1 MISNKHNGQCN
12 IALVGCGRIS
22 QAYLEAL
29 SAIPDSTLKAVVD
42 VRQNIARSV
51 ADRFGCQPHTD
62 YRRVSNENQVDVAIV
77 CSPPNTHA
85 EIASFFLENG
95 IHVLCE
101 KPLALSVNEAKLM
114 TRAAKDNGRHLM
126 MASKFRYVDDV
137 IKAKGIIE
145 SGVLGDII
153 LFENVFCSR
162 VDMHKRW
169 NSDRDIAGGGVLIDN
184 GTHSVDIARYLLGP
198 IEKIQAEEGKR
209 IQKLSVEDTARVY
222 FKTHSSVLGT
232 IDLSWSI
239 SKEKEAYIE
248 IYGTEGVL
256 SIGWKRSGYRQN
268 GSTDWT
274 WFGSGYDKVGAFTRN
289 VNNLIGVIGS
299 TETPLINEI
308 ESVASVEVI
317 EAAYKSMQMDKWVDV
332 EAI

>member
-1 MISNKHNGQCN
+1 MESNNNSDQLN
-12 IALVGCGRIS
+12 FVLVGCGRIS

-42 VRQNIARSV
+42 VRPKVAQSV
-51 ADRFGCQPHTD
+51 ANRFGCQPYTD
-62 YRRVSNENQVDVAIV
+62 YRRASNENQVNAAIV
-77 CSPPNTHA
+77 CTPPNTHA

-101 KPLALSVNEAKLM
+101 KPLALSSNEAEQM
-114 TRAAKDNGRHLM
+114 IRTAEDNGRHLM

-137 IKAKGIIE
+137 TKAKGIIE
-145 SGVLGDII
+145 SGALGDIV

-169 NSDRDIAGGGVLIDN
+169 NSDRDISGGGVLIDN

-209 IQKLSVEDTARVY
+209 IQNIGVEDTACAY
-222 FKTHSSVLGT
+222 FKTHSNVLGT

-239 SKEKEAYIE
+239 FKEKEAYIE
-248 IYGTEGVL
+248 VYGTEGVL

-268 GSTDWT
+268 GSAGWT

-289 VNNLIGVIGS
+289 VNNLIGVIGG
-299 TETPLINEI
+299 TETPLINGI

-317 EAAYKSMQMDKWVDV
+317 EAAYKSMQMNKWVEVD
-332 EAI
+332 I